1 MPHKDDGSGTERPRI
16 KSIKLETLKANLDIG
31 QKLSVLGGFAIFT
44 LHCFAVGRLPDIQ
57 LPSLALLF
65 GASFGYFV
73 ILLFAI
79 GASGLFPAF
88 FILNMLSLRRK
99 RRVRKDRKLL
109 PTMTLTITE
118 AAAFGGVF
126 WSRSAQWM
134 ILLTVGVICVFVPI
148 VLTVLTR
155 SFWVRFSISQAIHTE
170 DAVESPADWI
180 SVLLA
185 FFFWACCSLVFFLF
199 LIIVAVETFRGI
211 NLDLF
216 LFLAVIIALLANVF
230 VEALTY
236 NSASEI
242 WIAGSVAIGL
252 IVFLLLLLA
261 GLPKLVYG
269 PLGVGYI
276 HCESGSVLVDK
287 PAADKILFVLPDA
300 IDSKQP
306 MPVAIKKYEVEI
318 VSRIGKEALLELTF
332 PEDRSQMKR
341 VFVPTESIIDYRT
354 RPDALSFVTVAR

>member
-1 MPHKDDGSGTERPRI
+1 MPNKDEGSGAERPRM
-16 KSIKLETLKANLDIG
+16 KSIKLETLKSYLDIG

-88 FILNMLSLRRK
+88 CILNVFQIRRK
-99 RRVRKDRKLL
+99 RRLRKDRKLL
-109 PTMTLTITE
+109 PALTLTFAE

-134 ILLTVGVICVFVPI
+134 PWFVVVILVIVPI
-148 VLTVLTR
+148 LLTVLTR
-155 SFWVRFSISQAIHTE
+155 LFWVRFSIAQAIHTE
-170 DAVESPADWI
+170 DAVESLADWT

-185 FFFWACCSLVFFLF
+185 FFFWACFSLVFFLF
-199 LIIVAVETFRGI
+199 LIIVALETYSGLTLGLFIILSGI
-211 NLDLF
+211 I
-216 LFLAVIIALLANVF
+216 VLLANVF

-242 WIAGSVAIGL
+242 WMGGSVAIGF

-276 HCESGSVLVDK
+276 DCESGSVLVDK
-287 PAADKILFVLPDA
+287 LAADKILRVLPDA
-300 IDSKQP
+300 IDSKQA

-318 VSRIGKEALLELTF
+318 VSRIGKEALLELTL
-332 PEDRSQMKR
+332 PGDRSQKKR
-341 VFVPTESIIDYRT
+341 VFVPTESITDYRT